1 VHTADVIELVGR
13 IQRRVMGGRIDRAL
27 APILGVAFAGS
38 VTGGMIWSFVGIW
51 AIERLG
57 ASNFQLAAGF
67 TAAAVT
73 GAIGGYIGG
82 ALSDRVGRKPLIL
95 FGWSMNAMT
104 PLGLLLAGDRLWV
117 GLALLATLSLF
128 GSVGHTADQALI
140 PDILPP
146 ERHEAGYASVRVIQ
160 NFGVV
165 LGPPIGALFLLGEN
179 WDRLFVAAALVGF
192 LPFLL
197 ALKFIPRRG
206 RFTPERGEE
215 HASWWR
221 IVRDPIFLL
230 FFVSGMF
237 STLVYVAY
245 ETVLPISLVDTH
257 GIAPSTWGFLV
268 ALNPLMVTLF
278 QLRITARVASVPASL
293 KLATAILLM
302 GLPFL
307 ALIWTGALAVVA
319 VVIVVFVVGEMLWIP
334 TSQAVVA
341 RIAPPESRGAYI
353 GAFGGTWAIG
363 WALTPTVGLLVRG
376 SAGDAAM
383 WVMFAALAVVGS
395 VTAFV
400 ACTRAFGLT
409 GAAEGELEDAATA
422 EVAAV

>member
-1 VHTADVIELVGR
+1 
-13 IQRRVMGGRIDRAL
+13 M
-27 APILGVAFAGS
+27 PILSVAFAGS
-38 VTGGMIWSFVGIW
+38 VTGGMVWVFIGIW

-57 ASNFQLAAGF
+57 ASNFQLAGGF
-67 TAAAVT
+67 TAAAVM
-73 GAIGGYIGG
+73 GALGGYVGG
-82 ALSDRVGRKPLIL
+82 ALSDRIGRKPLIM
-95 FGWSMNAMT
+95 FGWSMNAVT
-104 PLGLLLAGDRLWV
+104 PLGLLAVGDNLWAGLI
-117 GLALLATLSLF
+117 LLSSLSLF
-128 GSVGHTADQALI
+128 GSVGHAADQALI

-146 ERHEAGYASVRVIQ
+146 ERHEAGYAAVRVIQ

-165 LGPPIGALFLLGEN
+165 LGPPLGALFLLGEN
-179 WDRLFVAAALVGF
+179 WNRLFIAASLIGF
-192 LPFLL
+192 VPFLL
-197 ALKFIPRRG
+197 ALKFIPSRG
-206 RFTPERGEE
+206 RYTPDKSDER
-215 HASWWR
+215 ASWLS

-245 ETVLPISLVDTH
+245 ETVLPISLSDTH

-278 QLRITARVASVPASL
+278 QLRITARVAHVPASV

-307 ALIWTGALAVVA
+307 ALIWTGALGIVA
-319 VVIVVFVVGEMLWIP
+319 IVIVIFVIGEMLWIP

-376 SAGDAAM
+376 AAGDATM
-383 WVMFAALAVVGS
+383 WIMFASLAVVGS
-395 VTAFV
+395 LTAFI

-409 GAAEGELEDAATA
+409 GAAEGELEEAAEA
-422 EVAAV
+422 AVAAS

>member
-1 VHTADVIELVGR
+1 MLELVGK
-13 IQRRVMGGRIDRAL
+13 IQRRVMGGHIDRAL
-27 APILGVAFAGS
+27 VPILGVAFAGS
-38 VTGGMIWSFVGIW
+38 VTGGMVWVFIGIW

-57 ASNFQLAAGF
+57 ASNYQLAAGF
-67 TAAAVT
+67 TAAAVA
-73 GAIGGYIGG
+73 GAVGGYIGG
-82 ALSDRVGRKPLIL
+82 ALSDRIGRKPLIM
-95 FGWSMNAMT
+95 FGWSMNALT
-104 PLGLLLAGDRLWV
+104 PLGLLAVGDNLWA
-117 GLALLATLSLF
+117 GLALLSSLSLF
-128 GSVGHTADQALI
+128 GSVGHAADQALV

-146 ERHEAGYASVRVIQ
+146 ERHEAGYAAVRVIQ

-165 LGPPIGALFLLGEN
+165 LGPPLGALFLLGEN
-179 WDRLFVAAALVGF
+179 WNRLFIVASLVGF
-192 LPFLL
+192 IPFLL
-197 ALKFIPRRG
+197 ALKFIPSRG
-206 RFTPERGEE
+206 KYTPDKPEERV
-215 HASWWR
+215 SWFG

-230 FFVSGMF
+230 FFVSGAF

-245 ETVLPISLVDTH
+245 ETVLPISLSDTH

-278 QLRITARVASVPASL
+278 QLRITARVAHIPASL
-293 KLATAILLM
+293 KLSTAILLM

-307 ALIWTGALAVVA
+307 ALIWTGALGVVA
-319 VVIVVFVVGEMLWIP
+319 VVIVVFVIGEMLWIP

-363 WALTPTVGLLVRG
+363 WSLTPTVGLLVRG
-376 SAGDAAM
+376 AAGDATM
-383 WVMFAALAVVGS
+383 WIMFSSLAIVGS
-395 VTAFV
+395 LTAFV

-409 GAAEGELEDAATA
+409 GAPEGELEEAAKA

>member
-1 VHTADVIELVGR
+1 VLALIGR
-13 IQRRVMGGRIDRAL
+13 LQRRIMGGSIDRAL
-27 APILGVAFAGS
+27 VPILGVAFAGS
-38 VTGGMIWSFVGIW
+38 VTGGMVWSFLGIW
-51 AIERLG
+51 FIERLD
-57 ASNFQLAAGF
+57 ASNYQLAAAF
-67 TAAAVT
+67 A
-73 GAIGGYIGG
+73 GG
-82 ALSDRVGRKPLIL
+82 ALAGAVGGYAGGHLSDRLGRKPLIL
-95 FGWSMNAMT
+95 VGWSVNALA
-104 PLGLLLAGDRLWV
+104 PLGLLLVGDHLYAGIAFMLV
-117 GLALLATLSLF
+117 FSLF
-128 GSVGHTADQALI
+128 GSVGHAADQALV
-140 PDILPP
+140 PDVLPP

-165 LGPPIGALFLLGEN
+165 LGPPLGGLLLLGDN
-179 WDRLFVAAALVGF
+179 WDRLFLAAACVGF
-192 LPFLL
+192 VPFVL
-197 ALKFIPRRG
+197 ALKFIPSRG
-206 RFTPERGEE
+206 KYTPDHGDT
-215 HASWWR
+215 HASWLR

-278 QLRITARVASVPASL
+278 QLRITARVAQVPASI

-307 ALIWTGALAVVA
+307 ALVWTGALAVVA

-376 SAGDAAM
+376 AAGDATM
-383 WVMFAALAVVGS
+383 WVMFATLAAVGAA
-395 VTAFV
+395 TAFV

-409 GAAEGELEDAATA
+409 GAAEGELEEAAQ
-422 EVAAV
+422 AAA